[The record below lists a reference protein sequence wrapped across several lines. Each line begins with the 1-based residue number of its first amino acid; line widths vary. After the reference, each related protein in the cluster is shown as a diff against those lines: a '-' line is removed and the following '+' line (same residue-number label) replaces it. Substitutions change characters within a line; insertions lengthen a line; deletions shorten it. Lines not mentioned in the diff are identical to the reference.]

1 MIAGAMHERPR
12 LIRSKRDDCG
22 HREQADEGNTHKPNS
37 ITGRRRHSCH
47 KELLD
52 LTVQMLVDRRKT
64 WGMCSETVAFYDT
77 VAIEILSTTTSTR
90 TAKKE

>member
-47 KELLD
+47 KELVD

-64 WGMCSETVAFYDT
+64 SGMCSETVA
-77 VAIEILSTTTSTR
+77 ILRHGGHRNTQHDDINPDR
-90 TAKKE
+90 